1 MKDRARHCKIRGRYR
16 GHVMTS
22 LVAVGLLAAVP
33 TAFAASAKEID
44 AKVTVALDT
53 LYASSPAAVEVAK
66 VAKGVLVFPEV
77 VKGGFIVG
85 GQYGTGALR
94 KGGKTVGYY
103 NSVAASYGLQAGIE
117 SFGYAL
123 FFVTEKGLEY
133 LDTSVGWEMGVG
145 PTLTIVDEG
154 FAKSLSTT
162 TLKDDVYAF
171 FFDQKGLMAG
181 IGLQGSKVT
190 RITPDP

>member
-1 MKDRARHCKIRGRYR
+1 
-16 GHVMTS
+16 MTTPRKS
-22 LVAVGLLAAVP
+22 LNLFRLLTLAVALVVAVSAPHVAR
-33 TAFAASAKEID
+33 AASAKEID
-44 AKVTVALDT
+44 AKVDAALAK
-53 LYASSPAAVEVAK
+53 LYAGSPAAVEIAK

-85 GQYGTGALR
+85 GQFGNGALR
-94 KGGKTVGYY
+94 KDGKTAGYY
-103 NSVAASYGLQAGIE
+103 NTVAASYGLQAGVE

-123 FFVTEKGLEY
+123 FFVTDAGLSY
-133 LDTSVGWEMGVG
+133 LDKSEGWEIGVG

-162 TLKDDVYAF
+162 TLKEDIYAF

-181 IGLQGSKVT
+181 IGLQGSKIT